1 MIYLGLD
8 AKIKGELMSLNMED
22 VREAF
27 AILRARQDLLAKEM
41 KKSFKVGDLVW
52 FDSKRGRVEGKVVR
66 ILPKNVAVNSTNG
79 LGNWRVYPGNLNRM
93 EEQVSE

>member
-1 MIYLGLD
+1 MGLD
-8 AKIKGELMSLNMED
+8 TKLKGELMSLNMED

-27 AILRARQDLLAKEM
+27 TILRARQDVLAKEL

-52 FDSKRGRVEGKVVR
+52 FNSKRGRVEGKVVR

>member
-1 MIYLGLD
+1 MGLD
-8 AKIKGELMSLNMED
+8 TKLKGELMSLNMED

-27 AILRARQDLLAKEM
+27 TILRARQDVLAKEL

-52 FDSKRGRVEGKVVR
+52 FNSKRGRVEGKVVR
-66 ILPKNVAVNSTNG
+66 ILPKNVAVNSPNG

>member
-1 MIYLGLD
+1 MGLD
-8 AKIKGELMSLNMED
+8 AKLKGELMSLNMED

-27 AILRARQDLLAKEM
+27 TILRARQDVLAKEL

-52 FDSKRGRVEGKVVR
+52 FNSKRGRVEGKVVR

>member
-1 MIYLGLD
+1 MGLD
-8 AKIKGELMSLNMED
+8 TKLKGELMRLNMED

-27 AILRARQDLLAKEM
+27 TILRARQDVLAKEL

-52 FDSKRGRVEGKVVR
+52 FNSKRGRVEGKVVR

>member
-1 MIYLGLD
+1 MGVD
-8 AKIKGELMSLNMED
+8 AKLKGELMSLNMED

-27 AILRARQDLLAKEM
+27 TILRARQDVLAKEL

-52 FDSKRGRVEGKVVR
+52 FNSKRGRVEGKVVR

>member
-1 MIYLGLD
+1 MPLKASL
-8 AKIKGELMSLNMED
+8 KGHLMDLNMEE

-27 AILRARQDLLAKEM
+27 ALLRARQDLLAKEL

-52 FDSKRGRVEGKVVR
+52 FDSKRGRVEGKVVK
-66 ILPKNVAVNSTNG
+66 LLKKNVSVKSTNG
-79 LGNWRVYPGNLNRM
+79 LGNWRVYPGNLHPM

>member
-1 MIYLGLD
+1 MGLD
-8 AKIKGELMSLNMED
+8 TKLKGELMSLNMED

-27 AILRARQDLLAKEM
+27 TILRARQDVLAKEL
-41 KKSFKVGDLVW
+41 KKSFKVGALVW
-52 FDSKRGRVEGKVVR
+52 FNSKRGRVEGKVVR

>member
-1 MIYLGLD
+1 MGLD
-8 AKIKGELMSLNMED
+8 TKLKGELMSLNMED

-27 AILRARQDLLAKEM
+27 TILRARQDVLAKEL

-52 FDSKRGRVEGKVVR
+52 FNSKRGRGEGKVVR

>member
-1 MIYLGLD
+1 MGLD
-8 AKIKGELMSLNMED
+8 AKLKGELMSLNMED

-27 AILRARQDLLAKEM
+27 TILRARQDVLAKEL

-66 ILPKNVAVNSTNG
+66 IL
-79 LGNWRVYPGNLNRM
+79 
-93 EEQVSE
+93 

>member
-1 MIYLGLD
+1 MGLD
-8 AKIKGELMSLNMED
+8 TKLKGELMSLNMED

-27 AILRARQDLLAKEM
+27 TILRARQDVLAKEL

>member
-1 MIYLGLD
+1 MGLD
-8 AKIKGELMSLNMED
+8 TKLKGELMSLNMED

-27 AILRARQDLLAKEM
+27 TILRARQDVLAKEL

-52 FDSKRGRVEGKVVR
+52 FNSKRGRVEGKVVR

-93 EEQVSE
+93 EEQGSE

>member
-1 MIYLGLD
+1 MALKTNL
-8 AKIKGELMSLNMED
+8 KGQLMDLNMEE

-27 AILRARQDLLAKEM
+27 ALLRARQDLLAKELR
-41 KKSFKVGDLVW
+41 KSFKVGDLVW
-52 FDSKRGRVEGKVVR
+52 FDSKRGRVEGKVVK
-66 ILPKNVAVNSTNG
+66 LLKKNVSVHSTNG

>member
-1 MIYLGLD
+1 MGL
-8 AKIKGELMSLNMED
+8 ATKLKGELMSLNMED

-27 AILRARQDLLAKEM
+27 TILRARQDVLAKEL

-52 FDSKRGRVEGKVVR
+52 FNSKRGRVEGKVVR

-93 EEQVSE
+93 EAQVSE

>member
-1 MIYLGLD
+1 MGLD
-8 AKIKGELMSLNMED
+8 TKLKGELMSLNMED

-27 AILRARQDLLAKEM
+27 TILRARQDVLAKEL

-52 FDSKRGRVEGKVVR
+52 FDSKHGRVEGKVVR